1 MKYKITLVVART
13 TAAKLAEKQQMS
25 VVNSTSPSWTP
36 CPRRDWR
43 LRSNKTQTKF
53 RPLGVARSEIYG
65 SSIQLEGCRGY
76 ISKLPLVLTQ
86 E

>member
-1 MKYKITLVVART
+1 VVART
-13 TAAKLAEKQQMS
+13 TAAKLAPQQKKQQMS
-25 VVNSTSPSWTP
+25 VVNSASPSWTP

-76 ISKLPLVLTQ
+76 ISNLPLVLTQ